1 MQRPRALGLVSTLIA
16 LVTSPTAKAAGLF
29 PIPPVPLRV
38 LVADTDL
45 ILIAKVERIEKDQD
59 GRFADKLGFEH
70 RIAVLGVDTVLKGRA
85 DSGSSLRVPFPA
97 YSGCPAPPRCPR
109 LS

>member
-1 MQRPRALGLVSTLIA
+1 MQRPRALGLVSALIA

-38 LVADTDL
+38 LVADADL
-45 ILIAKVERIEKDQD
+45 IVIAKVERIEEDQD
-59 GRFADKLGFEH
+59 GRFADKLGLEH
-70 RIAVLGVDTVLKGRA
+70 SIAVLRVDTVLKGRA
-85 DSGSSLRVPFPA
+85 DSSSPLRVPFPA
-97 YSGCPAPPRCPR
+97 HLGCPALPRYPR